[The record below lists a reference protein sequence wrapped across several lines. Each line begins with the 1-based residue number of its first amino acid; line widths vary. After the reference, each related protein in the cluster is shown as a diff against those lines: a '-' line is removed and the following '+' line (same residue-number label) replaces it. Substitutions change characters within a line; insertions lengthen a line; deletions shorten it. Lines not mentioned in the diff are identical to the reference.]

1 MRRLGAALIA
11 GGAVVWTT
19 DVVAWVSGV
28 WVTLPPDTV
37 RVLVL
42 SLLAVS
48 GGSLVTAGAL
58 IGRTRRAHMAAQ
70 LPGVHDASQ
79 SPQQLPE
86 ASASLSSLRAR
97 ATHIDDRVT

>member
-19 DVVAWVSGV
+19 GVVAWVSGV

-58 IGRTRRAHMAAQ
+58 IGRT
-70 LPGVHDASQ
+70 
-79 SPQQLPE
+79 
-86 ASASLSSLRAR
+86 SLRAR
-97 ATHIDDRVT
+97 AKHIDDRVT